1 MRIAFFTNCY
11 KPLINGVVSSI
22 VSLKESLEKKGHET
36 FIFAPRMEAYQDE
49 ESNIFRYHS
58 INLTHKVKYPVAIPL
73 SLRAGQVINKF
84 KPDIIHLHHPFVLSL
99 PAIMYAAKLKIPKVL
114 TIHTQYE
121 RYAYYVSPI
130 PHIITN
136 EAIRRIIFNLS
147 DKVDIIT
154 TPSQSMKDLIL
165 NYKIKKE
172 IIVIP
177 NAIDIS
183 IFQKINRQEVKLLK
197 KELLINPDD
206 VVIIYVGRVSLEK
219 NIDKIIKAL
228 ALIRNK
234 KIDNFVFI
242 VVGEGTSVKQLSS
255 LADSLKM
262 REKVK
267 FVGAI
272 AREMVRYY
280 YQIGDIFAFSSTS
293 ETFGMVIIEALASG
307 LPVLAVKA
315 PGAIDIIQ
323 DGFDGILV
331 EDDVLQFAEKL
342 ENLIQ
347 NKDLRKKLSLNGL
360 KTVQRYSIEAV
371 SDQVLELYGR
381 LLSGK
386 SKTSDHIS
394 SHT

>member
-1 MRIAFFTNCY
+1 MKIAFFTNCY

-22 VSLKESLEKKGHET
+22 VSLKESFEKKGHET
-36 FIFAPRMEAYQDE
+36 FIFAPRVESYQDE
-49 ESNIFRYHS
+49 EANIFRYHS
-58 INLTHKVKYPVAIPL
+58 INLTHRVKYPVAIPL
-73 SLRAGQVINKF
+73 SLRAGQAITAF

-130 PHIITN
+130 PHVITN

-154 TPSQSMKDLIL
+154 TPSQSMKDLIG

-172 IIVIP
+172 VAVIP
-177 NAIDIS
+177 NAIDIDL
-183 IFQKINRQEVKLLK
+183 FREKDEQEIALLR
-197 KELLINPDD
+197 KELQISPDD
-206 VVIIYVGRVSLEK
+206 IVILYLGRVSLEK

-228 ALIRNK
+228 AIIGDK
-234 KIDNFVFI
+234 KIDNFKFI
-242 VVGEGTSVKQLSS
+242 VVGDGTAVKQLNS
-255 LADSLKM
+255 LADSLGLT
-262 REKVK
+262 EKVK

-272 AREMVRYY
+272 EREKVRHY
-280 YQIGDIFAFSSTS
+280 YQIGDIFSFSSTS

-315 PGAIDIIQ
+315 PGAVDIIT
-323 DGFDGILV
+323 DGLDGILV
-331 EDDVLQFAEKL
+331 EDDVYQFAEQL
-342 ENLIQ
+342 ENLIK
-347 NKDLRKKLSLNGL
+347 NRELRQELSSNALQ
-360 KTVQRYSIEAV
+360 TVKRYSSDTI
-371 SDQVLELYGR
+371 SDQVLALYEK

-386 SKTSDHIS
+386 S
-394 SHT
+394 

>member
-1 MRIAFFTNCY
+1 MKIAFFTNCY

-22 VSLKESLEKKGHET
+22 VSLKESFEKKGHET
-36 FIFAPRMEAYQDE
+36 FIFAPRVESYQDE
-49 ESNIFRYHS
+49 EANIFRYHS
-58 INLTHKVKYPVAIPL
+58 INLTHRVKYPVAIPL
-73 SLRAGQVINKF
+73 SLRAGQAITAF

-130 PHIITN
+130 PHVITN

-154 TPSQSMKDLIL
+154 TPSQSMKDLIG

-172 IIVIP
+172 VAVIP
-177 NAIDIS
+177 NAIDIDL
-183 IFQKINRQEVKLLK
+183 FREKDEQEIALLR
-197 KELLINPDD
+197 KELQISPDD
-206 VVIIYVGRVSLEK
+206 IVILYLGRVSLEK

-228 ALIRNK
+228 AIIGDK
-234 KIDNFVFI
+234 KIDNFKFI
-242 VVGEGTSVKQLSS
+242 VVGDGTAVKQLNS
-255 LADSLKM
+255 LANSLGLT
-262 REKVK
+262 EKVK

-272 AREMVRYY
+272 EREKVRHY
-280 YQIGDIFAFSSTS
+280 YQIGDIFSFSSTS

-315 PGAIDIIQ
+315 PGAVDIIT
-323 DGFDGILV
+323 DGLDGILV
-331 EDDVLQFAEKL
+331 EDDVYQFAEQL
-342 ENLIQ
+342 ENLIK
-347 NKDLRKKLSLNGL
+347 NRELRQELSSNALQ
-360 KTVQRYSIEAV
+360 TVKRYSSDTI
-371 SDQVLELYGR
+371 SDQVLALYEK

-386 SKTSDHIS
+386 S
-394 SHT
+394 

>member
-1 MRIAFFTNCY
+1 MKIAFFTNCY

-22 VSLKESLEKKGHET
+22 VSLKESFEKKGHET
-36 FIFAPRMEAYQDE
+36 FIFAPRVESYQDE
-49 ESNIFRYHS
+49 EANIFRYHS
-58 INLTHKVKYPVAIPL
+58 INLTHRVKYPVAIPL
-73 SLRAGQVINKF
+73 SLRAGQAITAF

-130 PHIITN
+130 PHVITN

-154 TPSQSMKDLIL
+154 TPSQSMKDLIG

-172 IIVIP
+172 VAVIP
-177 NAIDIS
+177 NAIDIDL
-183 IFQKINRQEVKLLK
+183 FREKDEQEIALLR
-197 KELLINPDD
+197 KELQISPDD
-206 VVIIYVGRVSLEK
+206 IVILYLGRVSLEK

-228 ALIRNK
+228 AIIRDK
-234 KIDNFVFI
+234 KIDNFKFI
-242 VVGEGTSVKQLSS
+242 VVGDGTAVKQLNS
-255 LADSLKM
+255 LADSLGLT
-262 REKVK
+262 EKVK

-272 AREMVRYY
+272 EREKVRHY
-280 YQIGDIFAFSSTS
+280 YQIGDIFSFSSTS

-315 PGAIDIIQ
+315 PGAVDIIT
-323 DGFDGILV
+323 DGLDGILV
-331 EDDVLQFAEKL
+331 EDDVYQFAEQL
-342 ENLIQ
+342 ENLIK
-347 NKDLRKKLSLNGL
+347 NRELRQELSSNALQ
-360 KTVQRYSIEAV
+360 TVKRYSSDTI
-371 SDQVLELYGR
+371 SDQVLALYKK

-386 SKTSDHIS
+386 S
-394 SHT
+394 